1 MFGPGKDIDAM
12 NANMAGLMEQEGLPY
27 GARSNTYNSRLAQE
41 LGSWADSQEGGE
53 DLHMKIYQAYF
64 VDDKNV
70 GDVDV
75 LVERAEAA
83 GLDGTEARKVLEDR
97 SFEAAVDEDWSKA
110 RQMGVTGVPT
120 FAAGGAGVFGAQ
132 PYEALEQLVEHAGA
146 EKK

>member
-1 MFGPGKDIDAM
+1 
-12 NANMAGLMEQEGLPY
+12 
-27 GARSNTYNSRLAQE
+27 
-41 LGSWADSQEGGE
+41 
-53 DLHMKIYQAYF
+53 MKIYQAYF

-70 GDVDV
+70 GDIDV
-75 LVERAEAA
+75 LVALAEAA
-83 GLDGTEARKVLEDR
+83 GLDGAEARKVLEER

-132 PYEALEQLVEHAGA
+132 PYKALEQLVEQAGA